1 MFAIHYFY
9 DYCNLKPHTR
19 NLIKSKDNFVMTPKK
34 DHFTITFLVRVK
46 LREIV
51 VWATTLFLL

>member
-9 DYCNLKPHTR
+9 DYFDLKPHTR

-34 DHFTITFLVRVK
+34 DHFTITFLVK
-46 LREIV
+46 G
-51 VWATTLFLL
+51 